1 MQQLGSEPFSFR
13 FTPRRNVLQVNPA
26 SESSNSTGPSHRFR
40 RTGGSFVSYIDLDD
54 SPLAPQQRASY
65 VEPNEGRESPS
76 AVSLTP
82 DLLEDE
88 VVVSEVNNVLKF
100 NTLSDLRTGVSGVL
114 FCTSFRL
121 SFVTMQQIAP
131 TRSLNLCANRMLNE
145 NDISLLNIDTVYQI
159 SGGRRKRLSSGGS
172 PPEILQIHCKD
183 LRVFTFSFKFCMQ
196 EQSAKAVQYLFRY
209 AFVSNTDLLFS
220 FKGKAGPR
228 EPLSVFETPAEWEL
242 ELKRCQCTQFRVT
255 DINKKYEFSHS
266 LPRRFVVPKQLLD
279 CQLQSLSPHF
289 YHHRVIMWCW
299 SSHKGASLLKASAS
313 DTTSDTGESDRLSH
327 LIRCLCPE
335 IQVVNLD
342 LECPVVKEIGSSFSR
357 LQALC
362 VPTTEAEFQDQETH
376 FHSNLEAT
384 RWLECVSSCLQLVVT
399 VAKGILHYNR
409 HMVIK
414 ERTGYDMACVATSL
428 VQVLLDPYYRTQ
440 QGFQTLIDKEWV
452 AGGHPFAE
460 RHAHLR
466 TMDPKSESAPRSE
479 MVPIFLFFLDCVWQL
494 QAQFPTMFEFSETY
508 LTTLWDCT
516 HVGLYDAFLFNCNRE
531 RNEAR
536 KNRTFRN
543 VWDWTGPSSRLT
555 SQDLELFKNPLYI
568 LNKAHEYLNYGTK
581 SDHRGAGDCKTV
593 TAVGASDDLLSVDCT
608 IKGLAVWTQC
618 YFRWIPKAEVVN
630 GDPATLFLHN
640 VRVSRDIQFLAS
652 QIRAVQES
660 TTKGVQLRH
669 RRMPSDE
676 YILAAQRS
684 SVLSMP
690 QNSHIITSSF
700 PFAPPRPVDWGTAH
714 IPSIAPLPNF
724 GEVYEDLDD

>member
-1 MQQLGSEPFSFR
+1 MQQLGNDSFPFR
-13 FTPRRNVLQVNPA
+13 LTARRNVLQVSPA
-26 SESSNSTGPSHRFR
+26 TEESNNMSSSLRLR

-54 SPLAPQQRASY
+54 SPTAQRASSQTE
-65 VEPNEGRESPS
+65 VWESP
-76 AVSLTP
+76 VSLTP
-82 DLLEDE
+82 ELLEDE

-100 NTLSDLRTGVSGVL
+100 NTLSDLRNGVSGVL

-172 PPEILQIHCKD
+172 PPEIVQIHCKD
-183 LRVFTFSFKFCMQ
+183 LRVFTFSFKFCAQ

-220 FKGKAGPR
+220 FRGKAGPR
-228 EPLSVFETPAEWEL
+228 EPLSVFESTAEWEA
-242 ELKRCQCTQFRVT
+242 EINRCQCTRFRVT
-255 DINKKYEFSHS
+255 DINKKYGFSHS

-289 YHHRVIMWCW
+289 FHHRVVMWCW
-299 SSHKGASLLKASAS
+299 SSHKGAALLKASAS
-313 DTTSDTGESDRLSH
+313 DTTSDTGESDRYSH
-327 LIRCLCPE
+327 FVRCLGPE
-335 IQVVNLD
+335 IQLVNLD

-362 VPTTEAEFQDQETH
+362 VPTTESEFKDQETH
-376 FHSNLEAT
+376 FHGNLEAT
-384 RWLECVSSCLQLVVT
+384 RWLECLSGCLRVAVT
-399 VAKGILHYNR
+399 AAKGISHYSR
-409 HMVIK
+409 HVIVK
-414 ERTGYDMACVATSL
+414 ERTGYDMTCVVTSL
-428 VQVLLDPYYRTQ
+428 VQVLLDPHCRTQ

-508 LTTLWDCT
+508 LTTLWDCA
-516 HVGLYDAFLFNCNRE
+516 HVGVYDAFLFNCNRE
-531 RNEAR
+531 RNKAKKSR
-536 KNRTFRN
+536 VFRN
-543 VWDWTGPSSRLT
+543 VWDWTGPTSRLT
-555 SQDLELFKNPLYI
+555 VQDLELFKNPLYI
-568 LNKAHEYLNYGTK
+568 LNKAEEYLNHGTTAE
-581 SDHRGAGDCKTV
+581 HAGAGD
-593 TAVGASDDLLSVDCT
+593 AIGASDDLLSADYT
-608 IKGLAVWTQC
+608 IKALSVWTQC

-652 QIRAVQES
+652 KIRALQEGM
-660 TTKGVQLRH
+660 KGVQLRH

-676 YILAAQRS
+676 YIFAAQRN
-684 SVLSMP
+684 SVRAVS
-690 QNSHIITSSF
+690 QEGHVITSSF
-700 PFAPPRPVDWGTAH
+700 PFAPSGPVDWGTAH

-724 GEVYEDLDD
+724 GEGYDDLDD